1 MNVVEIPRTVST
13 KLFIIVLKIY
23 AYSKGHFTERSFSIC
38 WHAHWMATMDE
49 AGSLQVSRV
58 ATHLGIFHCFLS
70 QACYQGPGS
79 ELKIAPI
86 CNAGTIDTLPHA
98 MPPNTLFNLNNIILY
113 LQHLSV

>member
-1 MNVVEIPRTVST
+1 
-13 KLFIIVLKIY
+13 
-23 AYSKGHFTERSFSIC
+23 
-38 WHAHWMATMDE
+38 MATMDE

-58 ATHLGIFHCFLS
+58 ATHLGHLS
-70 QACYQGPGS
+70 LLSFTGMLSGTWIRSEQP

-98 MPPNTLFNLNNIILY
+98 MPPNTLFNLSNIILY